1 MEVDKSMKR
10 RAQEI
15 ALEGL
20 TSEGQGV
27 GRLDGLTVFVD
38 GGLPDEKVL
47 ISIEEQKKNYAVG
60 KLIDI
65 IEPSA
70 DRVEPRCPLANRCG
84 GCQLQHL
91 SYEGQLRWKSRQVI
105 DAVERIGKLEVDVE
119 PTIGMNDPWRY
130 RNKMQFPVGRSKDG
144 LLIGCYAKRTHE
156 IIDTN
161 ECLIQRSANDE
172 MLRAARR
179 VLERFNISAYDEDR
193 HVGVMRHVMG
203 RVGLD
208 GETMLVLVT
217 ATKELPHS
225 KALVK
230 ALREELPSVT
240 TIQQN
245 IQTYHNNV
253 ILGRETKILYGAR
266 TIRDRINGL
275 KFNIS
280 ARSFFQVNTLQAE
293 KLYRTA
299 IEYAGLTGRETV
311 LDAYCGTGTI
321 GLSMARSARRAIGVE
336 IVSTAIADAKRNAR
350 ENNIRNAEFILGDV
364 DRVMPRLMS
373 EGVSVA
379 VIDPPRAGCERRVLE
394 ALASMG
400 LERIVY
406 VSCNPATLA
415 RDLAILS
422 AIGYRAKKIQ
432 PVDMFPMTSHVESVA
447 LIEPK
452 N

>member
-1 MEVDKSMKR
+1 MER
-10 RAQEI
+10 IQEV

-38 GGLPDEKVL
+38 GGLPTERVL
-47 ISIEEQKKNYAVG
+47 IEIEERKKNYAVG
-60 KLIDI
+60 RLIKI

-70 DRVEPRCPLANRCG
+70 DRIEPRCPLAKKCG
-84 GCQLQHL
+84 GCQLQHMN
-91 SYEGQLRWKSRQVI
+91 YEAQLKWKRQQVI
-105 DAVERIGKLEVDVE
+105 DAIERIGKLRAEVE
-119 PTIGMNDPWRY
+119 PTVGMDDPWRY
-130 RNKMQFPVGRSKDG
+130 RNKMQFPIGRSKGG
-144 LLIGCYAKRTHE
+144 LLIGCYAKRTHD

-179 VLERFNISAYDEDR
+179 VLERFNVSAYDEDR

-203 RVGLD
+203 RVGSD

-225 KALVK
+225 KALVR

-245 IQTYHNNV
+245 VQTYRNNV

-266 TIRDRINGL
+266 TIRDRIGDL
-275 KFNIS
+275 RFNIS
-280 ARSFFQVNTLQAE
+280 ARSFFQVNTSQAE
-293 KLYRTA
+293 ALYRTA
-299 IEYAGLTGRETV
+299 VEFAGLTGRETV

-321 GLSMARSARRAIGVE
+321 TLTMARRTRRAIGIE
-336 IVSTAIADAKRNAR
+336 IVSSAIDDARRNAR
-350 ENNIRNAEFILGDV
+350 ENGIKNAEFILGDASKI
-364 DRVMPRLMS
+364 MPRLRA
-373 EGVSVA
+373 EGIDVA
-379 VIDPPRAGCERRVLE
+379 VLDPPRAGCDQKVLE
-394 ALASMG
+394 ALASMNPS
-400 LERIVY
+400 RIIY

-415 RDLAILS
+415 RDLSFLATV
-422 AIGYRAKKIQ
+422 GYRTKKIR
-432 PVDMFPMTSHVESVA
+432 PTDMFPQTSHVEAVA
-447 LIEPK
+447 LIERDR
-452 N
+452 